1 MTPTVE
7 SSRRVN
13 EQIADAIQRDIEAGK
28 LKAGEKLPAVRSIA
42 SNFGVAA
49 GTATK
54 ALQLLAQRGVV
65 RPDSTRGYFV
75 SSRTEKPE
83 SGEPSP
89 EFVAIMQEIESI
101 RAHLARLDDR
111 LHQLEETKGSA

>member
-1 MTPTVE
+1 MTPTADA
-7 SSRRVN
+7 SRRVN
-13 EQIADAIQRDIEAGK
+13 EQIADALQKDIESGK

-42 SNFGVAA
+42 SDFGVAP

-54 ALQLLAQRGVV
+54 ALQLLVQRGFV

-75 SSRTEKPE
+75 SSRSETAE
-83 SGEPSP
+83 GGQPSP

-111 LHQLEETKGSA
+111 LNQLEDSQGSA

>member
-1 MTPTVE
+1 MTSTADA
-7 SSRRVN
+7 SRRVN
-13 EQIADAIQRDIEAGK
+13 EQIADALQKDIESGK
-28 LKAGEKLPAVRSIA
+28 LKAGEKLPAVRTIA

-75 SSRTEKPE
+75 GSRTEKPE
-83 SGEPSP
+83 SAEPSP
-89 EFVAIMQEIESI
+89 EFTAIMHEIEAI
-101 RAHLARLDDR
+101 RAHLSRLDDR
-111 LHQLEETKGSA
+111 LQQLEETKGSA